1 MTLANRRYTVTA
13 AGSGSDLADLAE
25 DYPLLQTQALV
36 LSIEEALSWLTLSR
50 SMFGVPAHDC
60 LTAYSAWLD
69 QVEETLES
77 LMAEIDEDDDLARC
91 RQSADDPWYDS
102 LDDLLENFPEEEIQF
117 GADNLEEYEELR
129 SAFERMATFWA
140 EQLRRRVVA
149 VLNQMSGDGEVLAIL
164 SHYKRHRSVVI
175 S

>member
-1 MTLANRRYTVTA
+1 MTQDKRRHTFTA

-50 SMFGVPAHDC
+50 SMFGATAHEC
-60 LTAYSAWLD
+60 LIAYSAWLD

-77 LMAEIDEDDDLARC
+77 LMAEIDEDDDLALC

-102 LDDLLENFPEEEIQF
+102 VEDLLENFPEDEIQF
-117 GADNLEEYEELR
+117 GTDERGDYEALHG
-129 SAFERMATFWA
+129 AFERMATFWA

-149 VLNQMSGDGEVLAIL
+149 VLNQMSGDGEVLAML
-164 SHYKRHRSVVI
+164 SHYKRHLSVVI
-175 S
+175 

>member
-1 MTLANRRYTVTA
+1 MTQAKRRYTFTA
-13 AGSGSDLADLAE
+13 AGTGSDLADLAE

-36 LSIEEALSWLTLSR
+36 LSIEEAFNWLTMAR
-50 SMFGVPAHDC
+50 AMFGTPAHEC

-69 QVEETLES
+69 QVEETFES
-77 LMAEIDEDDDLARC
+77 LLAGIDEDDDLALC

-102 LDDLLENFPEEEIQF
+102 VDDLLGSFPDDEIQF
-117 GADNLEEYEELR
+117 GTNEWGEYEELR
-129 SAFERMATFWA
+129 GAFERMATFWA

-149 VLNQMSGDGEVLAIL
+149 ILNLMSGDGEVLAML
-164 SHYKRHRSVVI
+164 SHYKQHGSVAI